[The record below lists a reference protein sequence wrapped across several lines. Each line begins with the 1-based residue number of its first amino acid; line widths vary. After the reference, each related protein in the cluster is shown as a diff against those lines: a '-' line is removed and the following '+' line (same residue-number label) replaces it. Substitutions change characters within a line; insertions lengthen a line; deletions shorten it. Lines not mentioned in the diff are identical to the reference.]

1 MDQLR
6 ALPVAVAAMVL
17 CCELWAVQPAQGFS
31 PQGVMKVR
39 VLNGRCILRGKS
51 IDEAYFTLKNGTC
64 VRAACHAKDK
74 LVRFTPLQDCP
85 LAPTSPSCY
94 YEDGVMA
101 TECCQMRTICA
112 R

>member
-1 MDQLR
+1 MAKLS
-6 ALPVAVAAMVL
+6 ALLVVLVVL
-17 CCELWAVQPAQGFS
+17 CCFVWAVKPAQGFR
-31 PQGVMKVR
+31 PQGVIKVQ

-51 IDEAYFTLKNGTC
+51 IEEAYFTLKNGTC
-64 VRAACHAKDK
+64 IRAACKAKER

-85 LAPTSPSCY
+85 LAPTSPNCY

-101 TECCQMRTICA
+101 DQCCETKTICA